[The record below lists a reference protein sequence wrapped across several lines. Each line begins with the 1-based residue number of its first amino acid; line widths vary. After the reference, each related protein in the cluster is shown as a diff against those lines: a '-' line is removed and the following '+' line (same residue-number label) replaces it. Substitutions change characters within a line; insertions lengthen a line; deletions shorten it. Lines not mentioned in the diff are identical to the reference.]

1 VVAQDGH
8 EVEPLKTLLGSV
20 VSRGGVTEV
29 VEAVGVD
36 YGNALR
42 RLDDL
47 ARTNLTKESR
57 GW

>member
-1 VVAQDGH
+1 
-8 EVEPLKTLLGSV
+8 LKTLLGSV